1 MLQNDKKWMQ
11 FLKTGVVIQYNEEMF
26 KRGGFAMWE
35 APCEVKTETILEV
48 VKPEV
53 VDVVIDG
60 LAEEPKKKM
69 GRPKKNK
76 E

>member
-1 MLQNDKKWMQ
+1 MIQNDKKWME
-11 FLKTGVVIQYNEEMF
+11 FLKTGVVIQYNEDLF

-35 APCEVKTETILEV
+35 APGETKTEMISEEVKLDVTDV
-48 VKPEV
+48 V
-53 VDVVIDG
+53 VDG
-60 LAEEPKKKM
+60 LSEEPKKKL